1 MPRKKQQNA
10 ALTMADVARL
20 AGVSP
25 ITVSRA
31 LAGSSSVREETRK
44 RIAQIADEAGYRF
57 NHAARNLRRQRS
69 NTIAVVVEMVPSTV
83 RPMSEPYPLSLL
95 GGIIQ
100 ELSSA
105 NFTLS
110 LSTLATFGGAPG
122 AIDGIILLGQGMH
135 NDAVADIERLGLPLV
150 VWGAVR
156 PGGQHLVVGSNN
168 REGGALAADRME
180 QLGRKRLV
188 FLGDTEHAEVADRH
202 EGFSARLQQHGALML
217 GTRSCEFSFVS
228 GHDAMQELLEEH
240 GLQID
245 GVFASNDAIAM
256 GAIRAL
262 AEAGRRIPRD
272 VSVIGFD
279 DSQSASF
286 FVPALTSVRQHW
298 TEGGRLLARKALAA
312 IQGEHA
318 ESEEMPV
325 ELVIRA
331 S

>member
-1 MPRKKQQNA
+1 MSKAKPPSS
-10 ALTMADVARL
+10 LTMADVARL

-31 LAGSSSVREETRK
+31 LAGNAAVRQETRERIV
-44 RIAQIADEAGYRF
+44 RIAEEAGYRL
-57 NHAARNLRRQRS
+57 NLAARNLRHQRS
-69 NTIAVVVEMVPSTV
+69 NTIAVVVEMVPTST
-83 RPMSEPYPLSLL
+83 RPMSEPYPLALL

-105 NFTLS
+105 GFTLS
-110 LSTLATFGGAPG
+110 LSTLATFAAAPG
-122 AIDGIILLGQGMH
+122 SVDGIILLGQGMH

-156 PGGQHLVVGSNN
+156 PDSHHVIVGSDN

-188 FLGDTEHAEVADRH
+188 FLGDKEHAEVADRYD
-202 EGFSARLQQHGALML
+202 GFAARLLDNGAELL
-217 GTRSCEFSFVS
+217 GTRACEFSFVA
-228 GHDAMQELLEEH
+228 GHDAMQELLAEH
-240 GLQID
+240 GERID

-262 AEAGRRIPRD
+262 AEADRRIPRD

-298 TEGGRLLARKALAA
+298 NEGGRLLARKALAA

-325 ELVIRA
+325 ELIVR
-331 S
+331 SS

>member
-1 MPRKKQQNA
+1 MPKPKQTGN
-10 ALTMADVARL
+10 LTMADVARL

-31 LAGSSSVREETRK
+31 LSGSTAVRKDTRDK
-44 RIAQIADEAGYRF
+44 IVEIAEKAGYRF
-57 NHAARNLRRQRS
+57 NQAASNLRRQRS
-69 NTIAVVVEMVPSTV
+69 NTIAVVVEMTPTTV
-83 RPMSEPYPLSLL
+83 RPMSEPYPLALL

-110 LSTLATFGGAPG
+110 LSTMSTFTSAP
-122 AIDGIILLGQGMH
+122 AAVDGIILLGQGMH
-135 NDAVADIERLGLPLV
+135 NDAVAGIEQLGLPLV
-150 VWGAVR
+150 VWGAPR
-156 PGGQHLVVGSNN
+156 PGSGHVVVGSNN
-168 REGGALAADRME
+168 REGGALAADRLA
-180 QLGRKRLV
+180 QLGRRRLV
-188 FLGDTEHAEVADRH
+188 FLGDTEHAEVADRLD
-202 EGFSARLQQHGALML
+202 GFSARLQENGAHLL
-217 GTRSCEFSFVS
+217 GMKACEFSFVA
-228 GHDAMQELLEEH
+228 GHDAMQELLELH
-240 GLQID
+240 DNKID

-256 GAIRAL
+256 GAIRAI
-262 AEAGRRIPRD
+262 AEAGLKIPRD

-286 FVPALTSVRQHW
+286 FVPALTTVRQHW

-312 IQGEHA
+312 IQGEHS

-325 ELVIRA
+325 ELVVRD

>member
-1 MPRKKQQNA
+1 MPKAKMPAN
-10 ALTMADVARL
+10 LTMADIARL

-31 LAGSSSVREETRK
+31 LAGSAAVRDETRK
-44 RIAQIADEAGYRF
+44 KIVRIAEEAGYRL
-57 NHAARNLRRQRS
+57 NQAARNLRHQRS
-69 NTIAVVVEMVPSTV
+69 NTIAVVVEMTPSST
-83 RPMSEPYPLSLL
+83 RPMSEPYPLALL
-95 GGIIQ
+95 GGIVQ

-110 LSTLATFGGAPG
+110 LSTLATFAAAPR
-122 AIDGIILLGQGMH
+122 AVDGIILLGQGMH

-156 PGGQHLVVGSNN
+156 PDSRHVVVGSDN
-168 REGGALAADRME
+168 RDGGVLAADRME
-180 QLGRKRLV
+180 LLGRKRLV

-202 EGFSARLQQHGALML
+202 EGFTSRLLDNGATLL
-217 GTRSCEFSFVS
+217 GTVPCEFSFVA
-228 GHDAMQELLEEH
+228 GHDAMQELLNQH
-240 GLQID
+240 GNQID

-262 AEAGRRIPRD
+262 AEVGRRIPRD
-272 VSVIGFD
+272 VAVIGFD

-286 FVPALTSVRQHW
+286 FVPALTTVRQHW
-298 TEGGRLLARKALAA
+298 NEGGRLLACKALAA

-318 ESEEMPV
+318 DSEEMPV
-325 ELVIRA
+325 ELIVR
-331 S
+331 SS